1 MFNALNLTGYRSI
14 LCLNGELPTSS
25 FFIEMNLPIIATDGA
40 ANSLH
45 ALGIHPKLIIGD
57 LDSVH
62 PELLE
67 SCAHLHLPNQNSN
80 DYQKALAYLKE
91 KDLLPAIVVGVNG
104 GYLDHILNNI
114 NIFLETNCLLY
125 SPPITGLVLNENSQ
139 LNCVLP
145 LQTKISLLGIP
156 QATLSSIG
164 LQWELNATNL
174 SFPGTNSCFNRT
186 QASEIH
192 LEVHQGSVLVLIY
205 EQQIDDAGT
214 TMYLHNPN
222 PLTTKVP
229 PS

>member
-1 MFNALNLTGYRSI
+1 MFNALDLADYRSI
-14 LCLNGELPTSS
+14 LCLNGELPPPS
-25 FFIEMNLPIIATDGA
+25 FFIEMNLPIIAADGA
-40 ANSLH
+40 ANSLQG
-45 ALGIHPKLIIGD
+45 LGIHPELIIGD

-62 PELLE
+62 SELLE
-67 SCAHLHLPNQNSN
+67 SYSHLCLPDQNSN

-91 KDLLPAIVVGVNG
+91 KNLLPAVVVGING

-114 NIFLETNCLLY
+114 NIFLKTNCLLY
-125 SPPITGLVLNENSQ
+125 SPPITGLVLNEHAQ
-139 LNCVLP
+139 LNCELP
-145 LQTKISLLGIP
+145 PQTKISLIGIP
-156 QATLSSIG
+156 QATLSSKG
-164 LQWELNATNL
+164 LQWELNATHL

-192 LEVHQGSVLVLIY
+192 LEVHQGNVLVLIY

-214 TMYLHNPN
+214 TMYLDNPK